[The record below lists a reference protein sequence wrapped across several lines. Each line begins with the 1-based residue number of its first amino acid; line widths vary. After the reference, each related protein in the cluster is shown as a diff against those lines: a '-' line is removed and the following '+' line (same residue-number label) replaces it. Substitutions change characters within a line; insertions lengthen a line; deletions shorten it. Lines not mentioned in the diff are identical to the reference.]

1 MKKIN
6 IDIYKILLLTL
17 ASLFIYFY
25 IENSKI
31 GRFIPLTANGAILD
45 TKNGAIYVNQ
55 NSDSTKLVVKPIL
68 K

>member
-6 IDIYKILLLTL
+6 FDIYKLLLL
-17 ASLFIYFY
+17 CIASLFTYYY

-45 TKNGAIYVNQ
+45 TKSGAIYLNQ
-55 NSDSTKLVVKPIL
+55 NSDSSKLVVKSIL